1 MPTPAPT
8 MTCSPAPMRLD
19 WCQHAA
25 ALPGKT
31 LHLALALLGLAA
43 EHRSAG
49 VHLTRRTL
57 RAWHISKDARYDA
70 LRRLRDAA
78 LIRAWQVLAAVKS
91 RVKMA
96 NSPAD
101 RTRTMDRKAGAYAG
115 APVRDGSERIERIAG
130 V

>member
-1 MPTPAPT
+1 
-8 MTCSPAPMRLD
+8 MTTHNESAFEDDICA
-19 WCQHAA
+19 
-25 ALPGKT
+25 
-31 LHLALALLGLAA
+31 HLAAHGWRYELG
-43 EHRSAG
+43 
-49 VHLTRRTL
+49 
-57 RAWHISKDARYDA
+57 DAQRYDRARA
-70 LRRLRDAA
+70 LFPPDLIAWIEATQPAA
-78 LIRAWQVLAAVKS
+78 WASLTKTHGAATETVLLVLAAVKS